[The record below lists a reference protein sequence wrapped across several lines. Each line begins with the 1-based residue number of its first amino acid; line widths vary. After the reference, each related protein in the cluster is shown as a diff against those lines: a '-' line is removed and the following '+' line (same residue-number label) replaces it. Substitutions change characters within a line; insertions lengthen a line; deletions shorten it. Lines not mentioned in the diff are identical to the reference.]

1 MSSQQEVVPVTP
13 TPPSPAT
20 GDPDLSEGWRTQR
33 SRLRKDLRRL
43 DVFFFLI
50 CTLVGLDTIGSVA
63 AAGPQGLTWMAVLA
77 LMFFLPYG
85 LLVAELGSTFPVQG
99 GPYVWTRLAFGRLTA
114 GVNQVLYWLSNPV
127 WLGGSLCI
135 IALTTW
141 EQFFTPLPGPW
152 KYAAGLAFIWAGA
165 LAVVRSV
172 RVGKWVPIAGAVARI
187 VLLGF
192 FLVSVI
198 VYAAEHGVH
207 PLPAGEFAP
216 TYAGFVALV
225 PVLIFNYVGFE
236 LPSTA
241 AEEMTHPQRDIPL
254 SVLRS
259 GLASLVLY
267 GGPILGILFV
277 LPGDRIGSLGGF
289 IDACKA
295 VFTVYGGHIGP
306 GGAVTLTGLGAV
318 LGSIAAAGLI
328 VGVLTSGVTWAM
340 GAHRAQAVAC
350 ADGAG
355 PAWLGK
361 ISERHG
367 TPVRVNLLSAALA
380 SVLLVV
386 ALNLTDGD
394 GEKYFAAGL
403 GLTISTTFISYVI
416 TFPSLLVLRRK
427 YPDTPRPY
435 RVPGGRAGVRAV
447 TVLTTGLVAFTVVV
461 LIWPG
466 FGVGWFGTG
475 GSSAASLP
483 ESFAGA
489 RLQYTLSQVLPLL
502 CFLAVGLLFVVLGTP
517 ARRRMRHTPGG
528 AAGDAG
534 APGAAVGQA
543 GDPAPPRPSDTAR
556 RR

>member
-1 MSSQQEVVPVTP
+1 MTP
-13 TPPSPAT
+13 ANEANP
-20 GDPDLSEGWRTQR
+20 PDLSAGWREQR
-33 SRLRKDLRRL
+33 ARLRKDLRRR
-43 DVFFFLI
+43 DVFFFLV

-77 LMFFLPYG
+77 VAFFLPYG
-85 LLVAELGSTFPVQG
+85 LLVAELGSTFPVEG
-99 GPYVWTRLAFGRLTA
+99 GPYVWTRLAFGRKIA

-198 VYAAEHGVH
+198 VYALRHGVH
-207 PLPAGEFAP
+207 PLPADDFAP
-216 TYAGFVALV
+216 TYTGFVALV

-241 AEEMTHPQRDIPL
+241 AEEMTHPKRDIPL
-254 SVLRS
+254 AILRS
-259 GLASLVLY
+259 GMASLVLY

-295 VFTVYGGHIGP
+295 VFTVYGGEVAADGT
-306 GGAVTLTGLGAV
+306 VTLTGFGA
-318 LGSIAAAGLI
+318 LFGSVAAAGLI

-361 ISERHG
+361 FSERHG

-386 ALNLTDGD
+386 ALRLTGGD

-416 TFPSLLVLRRK
+416 TFPSLLMLRRRF
-427 YPDTPRPY
+427 PGTPRPY
-435 RVPGGRAGVRAV
+435 RVPGGRAGAWAV
-447 TVLTTGLVAFTVVV
+447 TVLATGLVAFTVVV

-466 FGVGWFGTG
+466 FGVGWFGTAG
-475 GSSAASLP
+475 TPAASLP
-483 ESFAGA
+483 ESFAGQ
-489 RLQYTLSQVLPLL
+489 RLQYTLSQVVPL
-502 CFLAVGLLFVVLGTP
+502 LLFVVVGVVFVALG
-517 ARRRMRHTPGG
+517 ARGRRRQPGT
-528 AAGDAG
+528 
-534 APGAAVGQA
+534 AVTR
-543 GDPAPPRPSDTAR
+543 PAPTASTSA
-556 RR
+556 